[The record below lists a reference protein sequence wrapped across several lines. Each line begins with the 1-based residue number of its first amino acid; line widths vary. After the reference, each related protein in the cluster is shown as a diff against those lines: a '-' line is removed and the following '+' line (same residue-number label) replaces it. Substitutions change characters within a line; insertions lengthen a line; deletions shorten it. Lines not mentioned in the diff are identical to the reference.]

1 MRLFHDKKWLLVI
14 YMVIALLAG
23 VSNFME
29 PADLFVAVCIGL
41 SLLVVLLGDE
51 MAVLY
56 LLIALCPFYASLKI
70 GGLGMGFVIPLL
82 VLFKL
87 IKKKSDTWSPVLGFM
102 ALVFLLIWFLHEV
115 QFVTLASA
123 IFRVLVPACVFLFI
137 CKERFDN
144 YDGYFAMWIV
154 VLTLLIAMISIFMV
168 QGGSLDALIY
178 ASRVGDMRLGE
189 ADVDDGQKNQLGGAM
204 GFPIY
209 TIIIITLFLQMLMTH
224 SFKLWQKLSIIVL
237 GIALFFVTFLT
248 VSRVYILGLSTL
260 LLLLFMH
267 MLMSKSIK
275 TIIGLVMGVI
285 IIYIL
290 ASVYLPEYMDGI
302 FDSYTTR
309 QIGDSSNGGTGIR
322 GAIYED
328 CLSYLGE
335 DVECLLIGKGSSSY
349 PLYGAKIHRLFS
361 FSAHNMIL
369 DSLMSFGVLGSIILM
384 SLYIHLYKRER
395 LRTNIRWSVF
405 RIMPLVCYFMM
416 NMTSSPFLSDKAY
429 PMLLFLILN
438 ISHCTD
444 KSRYDPIWI
453 KNNRINFKQI

>member
-51 MAVLY
+51 MALLY

-70 GGLGMGFVIPLL
+70 GGLGMGFIIPLL
-82 VLFKL
+82 MLFKL
-87 IKKKSDTWSPVLGFM
+87 IKKKSTMWYPKLGFM

-123 IFRVLVPACVFLFI
+123 IFRVLVPGCIFFII
-137 CKERFDN
+137 CKQRLDN
-144 YDGYFAMWIV
+144 YDGYFAMWVV
-154 VLTLLIAMISIFMV
+154 VLTSIIAMISVFFV

-178 ASRVGDMRLGE
+178 ASQVGDMRLGE

-209 TIIIITLFLQMLMTH
+209 TIIIISLFLQMLMTH
-224 SFKLWQKLSIIVL
+224 SLKIWQKVFIIGL
-237 GIALFFVTFLT
+237 GIALFFITFLT
-248 VSRVYILGLSTL
+248 ISRVYILGLSTL
-260 LLLLFMH
+260 LVLMLLHILK
-267 MLMSKSIK
+267 SKSIK
-275 TIIGLVMGVI
+275 IIGLFIGVFL
-285 IIYIL
+285 IYTL
-290 ASVYLPEYMDGI
+290 ASVYLPEYMDGV
-302 FDSYTTR
+302 FDSYLTR
-309 QIGDSSNGGTGIR
+309 QKGDSSNGGTGIR

-328 CLSYLGE
+328 CVKYLTE

-369 DSLMSFGVLGSIILM
+369 DSLMAFGVLGSLILLF
-384 SLYIHLYKRER
+384 LYINLYKRER
-395 LRTNIRWSVF
+395 QRIGIRWSVF
-405 RIMPLVCYFMM
+405 RVLPLACYFMM
-416 NMTSSPFLSDKAY
+416 NMTSSPFLSDKAF

-438 ISHCTD
+438 IVHCTD
-444 KSRYDPIWI
+444 KSGYDPIWT
-453 KNNRINFKQI
+453 KNNRINCKQI